1 MIVRMVKMP
10 PHDKYTRCWGDR
22 VLVRVFA
29 GFCHPSEQHSGAICV
44 IGEEIERI
52 PYYYIMRDYE
62 SRDISDLL
70 RTLAECHRDYKI
82 QETYA
87 DTSDSSF
94 MAFLSHYNG
103 ECERKGVEGIQLN
116 KPYHFNDGN
125 LTYHRNLLRE
135 YLRIGNKRLHL
146 GDSSLIKS
154 ALQQPFNDQDNY
166 HIHPTLTATAWAFA
180 ALASQPY
187 SPVEDKSVY
196 MALR

>member
-1 MIVRMVKMP
+1 MIVKMKKMP
-10 PHDKYTRCWGDR
+10 HTGKFARCWGDR
-22 VLVRVFA
+22 VLSRVFA
-29 GFCHPSEQHSGAICV
+29 GFCHPSEQRPGAICV

-52 PYYYIMRDYE
+52 QNYYIMRDYE
-62 SRDISDLL
+62 SSDISDLL
-70 RTLAECHRDYKI
+70 RTLAECYCDLKI
-82 QETYA
+82 QEAYA
-87 DTSDSSF
+87 NTSDSGF
-94 MAFLSHYNG
+94 MAFLSHYNS

-116 KPYHFNDGN
+116 RPYHFNEGN

-146 GDSSLIKS
+146 GDASLIKS
-154 ALQQPFNDQDNY
+154 ALQQPFNGQDSY
-166 HIHPTLTATAWAFA
+166 HLHPTLAATAWAFA